1 MNEEDNL
8 LKEFGKLVSQ
18 CRKNID
24 GDCPSKDD
32 VLCVFAVEYIG
43 AIKKLVSEKDYLLD
57 IALTRLAKLTGSKNL
72 GVLNES

>member
-8 LKEFGKLVSQ
+8 LKEFGKLVEQ
-18 CRKNID
+18 CRLNIA

-32 VLCVFAVEYIG
+32 VIIVFAGEYIG

-57 IALTRLAKLTGSKNL
+57 ITLTRLTKFTGSKNL
-72 GVLNES
+72 GVVNES